1 MIFHQMVELFILFP
15 RLSPT
20 SLWKTLITVLYLWP
34 YSIGLHPDLMT
45 TGKSWKI
52 DKTV

>member
-1 MIFHQMVELFILFP
+1 MIFHQMVDLLILFP

-20 SLWKTLITVLYLWP
+20 SLWKTLITALYLWP
-34 YSIGLHPDLMT
+34 YSIGLHPALMT
-45 TGKSWKI
+45 TGQSWKI